1 MSSKYS
7 SDSLSN
13 ARNTLNEDNRSFS
26 DSVAEMQQN
35 HDEQKAAIVSR
46 LAGLNYWGKRLD
58 SVKLAVC
65 ELVADEFKI
74 LPSEVQQIAKTA
86 TPPKKEKAEKAAKA
100 VKEDTRPITGG
111 KLSHEEKEREVIEG
125 DKFII
130 TSCQNN
136 TETHTAFLENLK
148 KYAEFLGAKL
158 LILPFIYNKNAFQN
172 GEGGENIHYN
182 SELREYFQQND
193 AWLGSNKKVFL
204 AALNILPTVKKPLS
218 GLQELMQSAECLI
231 VPHATIQ
238 HENIAVLGAQY
249 GRVVPSMFSTGA
261 VTMRNYIQ
269 QKAGQAASGRHCFAA
284 TLVEFNEHGQFWV
297 RQLQTDETG
306 NFQDLTNKIENGEV
320 SENNN
325 VLSISWGDIHA
336 EQTDDT
342 IATLQWGN
350 NGILDQ
356 LKPRFQFCHDLLD
369 FRTLNHHN
377 RDNNFHLLKN
387 HVNESSVESDLISVE
402 QVLSKMYRP
411 FCNTLVVYS
420 NHDDSLTRWLSC
432 NKYNAFNDPQNAHLY
447 YTMQAKAHETIRN
460 GGEFEALPFAL
471 DKFTSLNWDNLRFLK
486 PSESFIIAG
495 IEQAEHGHHGSNGAR
510 GSKVSHANYKV
521 TTGHTHSSSINGG
534 QYVGGVS
541 AKLAQGYNE
550 NGASSWVH
558 AAVVSYDNGQRTI
571 IHCKP
576 ITGDYQNDNFDFKA

>member
-1 MSSKYS
+1 MTTQASSNI
-7 SDSLSN
+7 LSN
-13 ARNTLNEDNRSFS
+13 ARNSLSEN
-26 DSVAEMQQN
+26 VAEMQQK
-35 HDEQKAAIVSR
+35 HDELKAQIVAR

-58 SVKLAVC
+58 SVKKAVLEVVFSEFEIEWA
-65 ELVADEFKI
+65 ELQE
-74 LPSEVQQIAKTA
+74 IAKTA
-86 TPPKKEKAEKAAKA
+86 TPPKKEKSEKVAKEA
-100 VKEDTRPITGG
+100 KPDNRPLTAGI
-111 KLSHEEKEREVIEG
+111 LSHAETTREVISG
-125 DKFII
+125 DRFII

-136 TETHTAFLENLK
+136 TETHSLFFDNLK
-148 KYAEFLGAKL
+148 AYAEFLGAKL

-172 GEGGENIHYN
+172 GKGSKEEIFYN
-182 SELREYFQQND
+182 PELKKYFQEND
-193 AWLGSNKKVFL
+193 CWLGDNKKVFL

-238 HENIAVLGAQY
+238 HENIAVLGAQH

-261 VTMRNYIQ
+261 VTMRNYIE

-284 TLVEFNEHGQFWV
+284 TLVEFNENGQFWV
-297 RQLQTDETG
+297 RQLQTDESG
-306 NFQDLTNKIENGEV
+306 NFQDLTNKVENCQV
-320 SENNN
+320 SENNT

-336 EQTDDT
+336 EQTDDK

-350 NGILDQ
+350 HDYSVLNT
-356 LKPRFQFCHDLLD
+356 LKPAYQFCHDLLD
-369 FRTLNHHN
+369 FKTLNHHN

-387 HVNESSVESDLISVE
+387 HVTDSSVETDLKSVE
-402 QVLSKMYRP
+402 KVLSMMHRS
-411 FCNTLVVYS
+411 FTETLVVYS

-432 NKYNAFNDPQNAHLY
+432 NKYNAFNDPQNALLY
-447 YTMQAKAHETIRN
+447 YTMQAKAHETIK
-460 GGEFEALPFAL
+460 GGGNFEALPFAL
-471 DKFTSLNWDNLRFLK
+471 EKFTSLSWDNLRFLK
-486 PSESFIIAG
+486 PSESFIIG
-495 IEQAEHGHHGSNGAR
+495 NIEQAEHGHHGANGSR
-510 GSKVSHANYKV
+510 GSKVSHCNYKV

-541 AKLAQGYNE
+541 AKLCQGYNE

-576 ITGDYQNDNFDFKA
+576 IADNYNSDQFNFKA